1 MRAVLLCVLAT
12 MCCPV
17 AQAADVDLILAL
29 VSDVSRSIDDTE
41 FTMQKDGIQAA
52 FTSPRVLAAVQGGP
66 VGAIAV
72 AYFEF
77 AGPAE
82 ARTVID
88 WTIVRDTTSARA
100 FAAAVAAA
108 PRSAYGRTSISAGI
122 DLALASMDGLALSA
136 PRRVIDIA
144 GDGTNNSGRDA
155 TLARDDALA
164 HGVVINGLAIINDRP
179 ASWSFAHV
187 QPPGGLD
194 NWYRANVTGGDGS
207 FVIAI
212 HDFHDFADALTR
224 KLATEI
230 ASLR

>member
-1 MRAVLLCVLAT
+1 MRALALCVLAT
-12 MCCPV
+12 IFCS
-17 AQAADVDLILAL
+17 AAHAADVDLILAL
-29 VSDVSRSIDDTE
+29 VSDVSRSIDDSE
-41 FTMQKDGIQAA
+41 FTMQKEGIQAA
-52 FTSPRVLAAVQGGP
+52 FSSPHVLAAIQGGP

-77 AGPAE
+77 AGAGE
-82 ARTVID
+82 ARTIID
-88 WTIVRDTTSARA
+88 WKIVRDDASARA
-100 FAAAVAAA
+100 FAAAVATA

-122 DLALASMDGLALSA
+122 DLAVASINALTLSA

-155 TLARDDALA
+155 MQARDDALA
-164 HGVVINGLAIINDRP
+164 NGMVINGLAIINDRP

-230 ASLR
+230 ASLP